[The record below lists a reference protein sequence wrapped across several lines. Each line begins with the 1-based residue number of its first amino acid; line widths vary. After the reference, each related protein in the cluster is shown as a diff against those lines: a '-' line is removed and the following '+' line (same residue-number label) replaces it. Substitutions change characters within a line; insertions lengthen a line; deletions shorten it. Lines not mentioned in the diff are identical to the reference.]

1 MIYDLPKSLEIGGE
15 EYAIRS
21 DYRAILD
28 ILEAL
33 SDPDLDDHERAF
45 VVLDIFYP
53 GLEDMPQAHY
63 QAALERLFWFL
74 NVGED
79 DGGRKG
85 PKLMDWTADFPR
97 IVSPINRV
105 MGGDIRAMEYLHWWS
120 FLSAYMEIGDCLFS
134 QIVAI
139 RSKKAKHQKL
149 DKSEQAFYKANR
161 QIIDLKNTYSQ
172 AEQALMQQWSGQ

>member
-1 MIYDLPKSLEIGGE
+1 MTYELPAAVEVGGV

-21 DYRAILD
+21 DYRAALD

-33 SDPDLDDHERAF
+33 SDPDLEDQERAF
-45 VVLDIFYP
+45 VVLDIFYLDLP
-53 GLEDMPQAHY
+53 AIPQADY
-63 QAALERLFWFL
+63 QAALERCFWFL
-74 NVGED
+74 NGGEEE
-79 DGGRKG
+79 GGKRG
-85 PKLMDWTADFPR
+85 PRLMDWAFDFPR
-97 IVSPINRV
+97 IVAPVNRV
-105 MGGDIRAMEYLHWWS
+105 MGRDIRSLEYLHWWS